1 MSIDRSLKLKGA
13 LARHRNVL
21 TRAER
26 VERLKEEERWAEGD
40 NLLGLPKV
48 ANRKVSV
55 GKKKAEAKPTVEGA
69 AGDQAAGAE
78 ATATGKTAPAAG
90 GKGAGQAKPAAG
102 GKK

>member
-26 VERLKEEERWAEGD
+26 IERLKEEERWEEGD

-55 GKKKAEAKPTVEGA
+55 GKKKDEKAEGA
-69 AGDQAAGAE
+69 ADAAATPGAATPSAAGA
-78 ATATGKTAPAAG
+78 
-90 GKGAGQAKPAAG
+90 AKPKAE